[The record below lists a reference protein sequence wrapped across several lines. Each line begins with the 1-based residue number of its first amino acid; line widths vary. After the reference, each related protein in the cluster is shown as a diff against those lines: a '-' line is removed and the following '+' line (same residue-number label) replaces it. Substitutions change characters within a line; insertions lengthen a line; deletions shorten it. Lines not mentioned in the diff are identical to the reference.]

1 MAAPSGLGS
10 GHVWAESSEW
20 LTWRGAGGVQ
30 LVEKLQSSTSFW
42 MLSPRHADTIVPA
55 PYVLF
60 ITRGSGRPDKNTGKT
75 WFFKLRIRM
84 VFLSQTLKFP
94 SLPHVRGR
102 RADVAGAPLTKSGS
116 QLTPRNEGP
125 SGGDQAM
132 QNRAVLCVF
141 SNTARPGP
149 RDQKLTGSQGKG
161 GGPPAPC

>member
-1 MAAPSGLGS
+1 MGCSWLKSCSHPPHSGCSAPATQTRSYLLHTCCS
-10 GHVWAESSEW
+10 LRV
-20 LTWRGAGGVQ
+20 GVGDPIKIQ
-30 LVEKLQSSTSFW
+30 AK
-42 MLSPRHADTIVPA
+42 H
-55 PYVLF
+55 
-60 ITRGSGRPDKNTGKT
+60 G
-75 WFFKLRIRM
+75 FFKLRIRM

-161 GGPPAPC
+161 GGGLQLPADRASPAAPRGPRLKCKQRK